1 MSSSSQNRAIYHPI
15 TPSSP
20 PSVVGPHHPS
30 SVININGNPIDA
42 AFEAQI
48 QKRGE
53 QFEARLGGEKRI
65 NQLFPR
71 CPPPTSTSSSAAKGK
86 PKSKKNSNANGKK
99 SGGTGKKKTVS
110 NKQQQP
116 PLNETSVRKDSIS
129 SSDPKVEIVD
139 NIIDLSASGSNCDDV
154 NRRNY
159 IHHQQ
164 MISGN
169 RHSLKTVLSPT
180 TQEDVSL
187 MVYND
192 NITQVNE
199 SSERNLHQ
207 TNSEATFNTNI
218 KVQHSSYSQ
227 PHLHSEQ
234 PGYYQQQIQPQQE
247 QQFSTN
253 TPNKYIDSYLDDNAK
268 AVSSTNTTL
277 RDSDYHQATNYSHVI
292 YQDSPPHVPSL
303 ESTNVTHNISTLNQ
317 LPSTEISATSG
328 GSNRSYQGTFS
339 SMSGGTSGSSVGGHL
354 DSVSDHSNSFPPSV
368 GPTATPSS
376 VTSYSYSSSAMMMSP
391 GSSTASSSEHS
402 AGGGNGGLARGVVTG
417 SNSNT
422 RYIAGTVA
430 AGNTP
435 NIHGENSSAKDQ
447 NPDQIMTAVNAGRIR
462 KNLSEYSVS
471 GVDNRISAASSTS
484 SNINQIPMDTSVLK
498 DTKIEIAGRP
508 FIFRYLMR
516 GLYNIMILRLAIAR
530 NIKSI

>member
-1 MSSSSQNRAIYHPI
+1 M
-15 TPSSP
+15 
-20 PSVVGPHHPS
+20 
-30 SVININGNPIDA
+30 ININGNPIDA

-71 CPPPTSTSSSAAKGK
+71 CPPPTSSSSSAAKGK
-86 PKSKKNSNANGKK
+86 PKSKKNSNTNANKKK

-116 PLNETSVRKDSIS
+116 SLNERSVVENSIS

-164 MISGN
+164 MISSN
-169 RHSLKTVLSPT
+169 RHSSKTVLSPT
-180 TQEDVSL
+180 TQEDVNL

-192 NITQVNE
+192 NIIQVNE
-199 SSERNLHQ
+199 NSETNLYQ

-218 KVQHSSYSQ
+218 KVQHSSYS
-227 PHLHSEQ
+227 PTHLHSEQ
-234 PGYYQQQIQPQQE
+234 PGYYQQQLQPQQE

-253 TPNKYIDSYLDDNAK
+253 RPNKYIDSYLDDNEK

-277 RDSDYHQATNYSHVI
+277 RDSEYQATNYSRVV

-303 ESTNVTHNISTLNQ
+303 ESTNATHNISTLNQ

-422 RYIAGTVA
+422 RYISGTVA
-430 AGNTP
+430 AGNSP
-435 NIHGENSSAKDQ
+435 NIHGDNNSAKDQ
-447 NPDQIMTAVNAGRIR
+447 NSDQMMTAVNAGRIR

-484 SNINQIPMDTSVLK
+484 SNITQSPMDTSVLK
-498 DTKIEIAGRP
+498 DTKIEIAGMP
-508 FIFRYLMR
+508 FIFTLKKFQ
-516 GLYNIMILRLAIAR
+516 LYD
-530 NIKSI
+530 